1 MWTRVHWGLRRELIS
16 GEGKRM
22 RWRKGGGG
30 RGGLV
35 KEGWGVELGGESGGQ
50 CAEGKGRGVRW
61 KELGNGWGQLK
72 SG

>member
-1 MWTRVHWGLRRELIS
+1 MEERR
-16 GEGKRM
+16 
-22 RWRKGGGG
+22 G
-30 RGGLV
+30 RGGGLM
-35 KEGWGVELGGESGGQ
+35 KEGWGVELGGECGGQ